1 MAAKKETT
9 RKRRT
14 KKEEAPKSNRLAK
27 LADRLSESLGSESFH
42 LGGSGLCSPRIYI
55 PSLIPDLDQ
64 VLDREGRGWAGG
76 RIVEL
81 YGASATSKTGIGYAL
96 GASCQQQGGDFILIP
111 AEGNVDE
118 WLLRQYG
125 VDLDTLLIVD
135 KNTVEEIFFFVKKVL
150 EDTETPTVIMID
162 SLAGMC
168 TKEEF
173 ESDTFERDRAAQ
185 LRAFLT
191 SKALRKISTIVPKTN
206 TILFMINQVREGA
219 TVGVLKQKDK
229 PTGGHAIGFYCDIR
243 IRLENIGRINR
254 TKAGKKY
261 VAGFKLRATAEKNRL
276 AEPFATSEFMLDFDK
291 GMSSMPEKK
300 TKKKSAG
307 GET

>member
-1 MAAKKETT
+1 MAAKKETRKKT
-9 RKRRT
+9 RK
-14 KKEEAPKSNRLAK
+14 ESRLAK
-27 LADRLSESLGSESFH
+27 LAEKLSDSLGSESFH
-42 LGGSGLCSPRIYI
+42 LGGSGMCSPRIYI

-118 WLLRQYG
+118 WLLHQYG
-125 VDLDTLLIVD
+125 VDTDALLIVD
-135 KNTVEEIFFFVKKVL
+135 KNTVEEIFFFVKQVL
-150 EDTETPTVIMID
+150 EDKDTPTVIMID

-168 TKEEF
+168 TKDEF
-173 ESDTFERDRAAQ
+173 ESNTFERDRAAQ

-219 TVGVLKQKDK
+219 TTGVIKQKDK

-243 IRLENIGRINR
+243 IRLENIGRISKTR
-254 TKAGKKY
+254 GGKKF
-261 VAGFKLRATAEKNRL
+261 VSGFKLRATAEKNRL

-300 TKKKSAG
+300 SKKKIVD
-307 GET
+307 GE